1 MNPLCWLVA
10 AVAILMAMPAAAQT
24 NCDEGAGALNPSQA
38 SVSPDEIIRKFA
50 GNEAVFKQAR
60 AAYTFTQDIS
70 IQTGRQQPFRRFA
83 VTGEFR
89 QISDISFDDHGKL
102 IEKVTFAPKNTLANI
117 NVTREDFDDIR
128 SLGDFIFTPS
138 ELEQYAIHY
147 AGQQRVDELQT
158 YAFDVGP
165 KRFQKDHRYFD
176 GRIWVDAQ
184 EFAIV
189 KTCGKRVPDRHD
201 KRMENISPRFVT
213 YREQIDGRYWFP
225 TYSRS
230 DDTLYFQRSQ
240 AQLREVIKYSS
251 YHRVASRELPA
262 DQVRPPDQAKND
274 QVKK

>member
-1 MNPLCWLVA
+1 MKPPFWPAAAIGILLAAPL
-10 AVAILMAMPAAAQT
+10 AAQT
-24 NCDEGAGALNPSQA
+24 NCDEGAGALSPTQTA
-38 SVSPDEIIRKFA
+38 VSPDEIIRKFA
-50 GNEAVFKQAR
+50 ANEVLFKQAR
-60 AAYTFTQDIS
+60 AAYTYTQDIS

-83 VTGEFR
+83 VTGEYR
-89 QISDISFDDHGKL
+89 MVSDISFDDHGKL
-102 IEKVTFAPKNTLANI
+102 IERVTYAPKSTLNSIA
-117 NVTREDFDDIR
+117 VTREDFDDIR
-128 SLGDFIFTPS
+128 SLADFIFTAS

-147 AGQQRVDELQT
+147 AGQQRVDELET

-189 KTCGKRVPDRHD
+189 KTCGKRVPDRHE
-201 KRMENISPRFVT
+201 KRSENISPRFVT
-213 YREQIDGRYWFP
+213 YRELIDGRYWFP

-230 DDTLYFQRSQ
+230 DDTLYFQRYQ
-240 AQLREVIKYSS
+240 AQLREVIKYSG

-262 DQVRPPDQAKND
+262 DQVKSPDRAKND